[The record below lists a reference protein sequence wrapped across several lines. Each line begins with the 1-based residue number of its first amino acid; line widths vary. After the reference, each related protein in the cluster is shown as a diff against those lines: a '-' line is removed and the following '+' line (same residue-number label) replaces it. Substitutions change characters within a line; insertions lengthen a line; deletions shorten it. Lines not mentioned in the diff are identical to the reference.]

1 METIQPGTRVLT
13 KFGFGT
19 VRQIDQD
26 SRRAEVRLDESIRGD
41 GDYSY
46 WASLKNLSLE
56 SEWPSSAKEG
66 LLIFCGAVAAL
77 VGLVGLLLLLDSNLF
92 QGWGFGTGEGQ
103 MTILEFLVGISI
115 LPVMLFVF
123 CRD

>member
-1 METIQPGTRVLT
+1 MIQPGTRVLS

-26 SRRAEVRLDESIRGD
+26 SRRAEVMLDESLRGD
-41 GDYSY
+41 DDYCY

-56 SEWPSSAKEG
+56 SEWPSSAKENF
-66 LLIFCGAVAAL
+66 LIFCGAVVAL
-77 VGLVGLLLLLDSNLF
+77 VGLVGLVLLLDSNLF
-92 QGWGFGTGEGQ
+92 QGWGFGTGEDQ
-103 MTILEFLVGISI
+103 LTILEGLVCISI
-115 LPVMLFVF
+115 VPVMLFVF